1 MAERV
6 LIVRGI
12 AALGN
17 VRVHMR
23 TKPYRPSYKP
33 ELRNLRRTACIGFV
47 PGVFRLLA
55 THSYAGTRQN
65 SYAERKMKRALL
77 ISAVLLAG
85 PAFGQEALNPVPQ
98 ASTGAT
104 DQRVG

>member
-1 MAERV
+1 M
-6 LIVRGI
+6 
-12 AALGN
+12 
-17 VRVHMR
+17 
-23 TKPYRPSYKP
+23 
-33 ELRNLRRTACIGFV
+33 

-104 DQRVG
+104 DQRGGELRRQQDTQGAEDAALNAG